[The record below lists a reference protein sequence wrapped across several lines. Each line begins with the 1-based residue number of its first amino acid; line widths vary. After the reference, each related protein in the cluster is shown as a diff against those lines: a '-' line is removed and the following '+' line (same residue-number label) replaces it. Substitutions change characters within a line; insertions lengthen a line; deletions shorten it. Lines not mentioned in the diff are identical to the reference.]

1 MPDNRFRLQKPDEVF
16 EKLVSRMC
24 RAGWI
29 DAIVERQGESLQFH
43 FTALGKE
50 RFRAIAQMIDEL
62 GNEDD
67 LMSAGERSELLAIVE
82 AWIQDVDEQQ
92 D

>member
-1 MPDNRFRLQKPDEVF
+1 MPDDRFRLQKPDEAF

-29 DAIVERQGESLQFH
+29 DAIVERKGDALQFH

-50 RFRAIAQMIDEL
+50 RFRAIARMMDEL
-62 GNEDD
+62 GNNAN
-67 LMSAGERSELLAIVE
+67 LMSAPERSELLAIVE
-82 AWIQDVDEQQ
+82 AWIRDVEEQQ